1 LHARGLVEVAH
12 GRRDDAEAAFA
23 AALEIVEP
31 TMYTILAQEI
41 RASLDSLHAGAAA
54 AESS

>member
-31 TMYTILAQEI
+31 TMYTTLAQEI

-54 AESS
+54 AASS